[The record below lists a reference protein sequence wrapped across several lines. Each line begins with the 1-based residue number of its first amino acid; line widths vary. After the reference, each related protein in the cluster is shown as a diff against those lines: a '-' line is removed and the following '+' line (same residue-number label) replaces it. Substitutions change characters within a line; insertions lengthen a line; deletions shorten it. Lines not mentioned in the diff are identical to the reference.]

1 MLLAF
6 LLFYAPLTCPHNL
19 PCSDVTI
26 FLIVPFASPVP
37 LLRLGVWKCVN
48 ENANVG
54 TVAVAGNEK
63 THTAQEQTHSGTPLA
78 LLALSILTH
87 SIKMSRETHLKP
99 SCTLPPLLFSLRP
112 SPSFPPF
119 FSHLCSS
126 ILFRA
131 FICICVYDSLCVCLC
146 NRSRRKGWSRWRRCK
161 RCRNA
166 RCATRAEMATRSAWR
181 LMLSVLRL
189 LKHVRRRA

>member
-48 ENANVG
+48 ENAHVG

-87 SIKMSRETHLKP
+87 SIKRSRETHLKP
-99 SCTLPPLLFSLRP
+99 SCTLAPSSFLCPPSPLFPRFSLTYVH
-112 SPSFPPF
+112 PF
-119 FSHLCSS
+119 FFVRLCASVS
-126 ILFRA
+126 PT
-131 FICICVYDSLCVCLC
+131 LCVCVC
-146 NRSRRKGWSRWRRCK
+146 VTGVVGRDFAGGGGARGAQMSDVQHVWRWRRG
-161 RCRNA
+161 
-166 RCATRAEMATRSAWR
+166 
-181 LMLSVLRL
+181 V
-189 LKHVRRRA
+189 HGG